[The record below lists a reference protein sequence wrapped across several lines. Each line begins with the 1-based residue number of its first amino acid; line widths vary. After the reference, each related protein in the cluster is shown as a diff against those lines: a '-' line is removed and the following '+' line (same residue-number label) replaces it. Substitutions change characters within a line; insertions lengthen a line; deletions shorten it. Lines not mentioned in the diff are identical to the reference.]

1 MVDVSNPAS
10 PVQVGAAKVGS
21 SDFVMAY
28 AVDADASDDYIYIA
42 SLSGL
47 YMIDISD
54 PVAVLNYVF
63 LGREKIPE
71 PISRPGQDATSDL
84 LICAQ

>member
-1 MVDVSNPAS
+1 MYAAGQYAYVADFNAGLRVVDVSNPAS

-54 PVAVLNYVF
+54 PQAPVKVGSLD
-63 LGREKIPE
+63 
-71 PISRPGQDATSDL
+71 ISLKGG
-84 LICAQ
+84 